1 MEQPV
6 RRRPRRRKKTPNSK
20 QLLIA
25 GCVIGAVALIVAAC
39 IFAFT
44 LAGGC
49 AGEQPQ
55 PPRGQLKELTV
66 GQSIRQQETMVV
78 PTSYVDV
85 AFPYAF
91 SDLIGVEAVNDQTAA
106 GLTFTAT
113 INKESHK
120 LYTLWFNSE
129 AGDTA
134 GSFDLE
140 DGYEP
145 VRVSVVFYSPSQKLT
160 GDDKVTFTVTQETIN
175 DVLDYMDKDSH
186 FNRN

>member
-39 IFAFT
+39 IFVFT

-55 PPRGQLKELTV
+55 TPRGDLKELTV
-66 GQSIRQQETMVV
+66 GEFVREQETMVV
-78 PTSYVDV
+78 HTSYLDV

-91 SDLIGVEAVNDQTAA
+91 SDLIGVEAVNEQTAA
-106 GLTFTAT
+106 GLTFTVT
-113 INKESHK
+113 INKEKHK

-140 DGYEP
+140 DGHEP
-145 VRVSVVFYSPSQKLT
+145 VRVSVVFYKPDSGLEE
-160 GDDKVTFTVTQETIN
+160 DDRTTFFATQETIN
-175 DVLDYMDKDSH
+175 DVLDYMEKDSH
-186 FNRN
+186 FKKN

>member
-39 IFAFT
+39 IFIFT

-49 AGEQPQ
+49 GGEQPT
-55 PPRGQLKELTV
+55 RGDLKELTV
-66 GQSIRQQETMVV
+66 GEFVREQETMVV
-78 PTSYVDV
+78 RTSYADV

-91 SDLIGVEAVNDQTAA
+91 SDLIGVEAVNKQNAA
-106 GLTFTAT
+106 GLTFTVT
-113 INKESHK
+113 INKQTHK
-120 LYTLWFNSE
+120 LYTLWFNAE

-134 GSFDLE
+134 GSFDLK
-140 DGYEP
+140 DGFEP
-145 VRVSVVFYSPSQKLT
+145 VRVSVVFYPVSEELSE
-160 GDDKVTFTVTQETIN
+160 DDRTTFKVTQETVN
-175 DVLDYMDKDSH
+175 DVLDYMRKDSR
-186 FNRN
+186 FKEN

>member
-1 MEQPV
+1 MEKPV
-6 RRRPRRRKKTPNSK
+6 RRRPGRRKKTPNSK

-39 IFAFT
+39 IFACT

-55 PPRGQLKELTV
+55 SSRSELKELTV
-66 GQSIRQQETMVV
+66 GQFVREQETMVV
-78 PTSYVDV
+78 RTSYLDV

-91 SDLIGVEAVNDQTAA
+91 SDLIGVEAVNEQTAA
-106 GLTFTAT
+106 GLTFTVT
-113 INKESHK
+113 INKETHK
-120 LYTLWFNSE
+120 LYTLWFNSD
-129 AGDTA
+129 AGETA

-145 VRVSVVFYSPSQKLT
+145 ARVSVAFYKPDSRFKE
-160 GDDKVTFTVTQETIN
+160 DDRTTFFAAQETIN
-175 DVLDYMDKDSH
+175 DVLDYMAKDSR
-186 FNRN
+186 FKKN